1 MGWLLRSMRKIF
13 HFNHGTGDHN
23 PRLIYFISK
32 HSVPSQNLIMRE
44 PLHDMHATDCCER
57 HQVRVRTKGLHS
69 CPADSEVGVN
79 DSAPVQVDLDCDE
92 GIYSNVASGRCFWN
106 KRWAFPQSVQ
116 GSIHTQANQVPNCSY
131 RCWFYRILW
140 WIMAVQNEDVFSEF
154 PTFFTQFHMHLT
166 QISLTALCFG

>member
-1 MGWLLRSMRKIF
+1 MRKIF

-44 PLHDMHATDCCER
+44 PLHDMHATDRCER

-79 DSAPVQVDLDCDE
+79 DSAPVQVDLDCDK
-92 GIYSNVASGRCFWN
+92 GIYSMLPAADASGTNVEHFRSLF
-106 KRWAFPQSVQ
+106 KVP
-116 GSIHTQANQVPNCSY
+116 SILKQIKCPIVHIDADSTEY
-131 RCWFYRILW
+131 YGELW
-140 WIMAVQNEDVFSEF
+140 PYKMRMYFLNFRHFSHS
-154 PTFFTQFHMHLT
+154 FTC
-166 QISLTALCFG
+166 I